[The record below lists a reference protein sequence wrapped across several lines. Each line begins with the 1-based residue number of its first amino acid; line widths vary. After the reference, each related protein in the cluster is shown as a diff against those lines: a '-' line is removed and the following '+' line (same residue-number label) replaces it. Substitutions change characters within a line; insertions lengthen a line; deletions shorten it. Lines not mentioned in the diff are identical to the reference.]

1 MITVRIENTVR
12 DYDTW
17 RKNFDKFDGFR
28 AENGVRAYRVGHAV
42 AAPDQVFVD
51 LQFADQSTA
60 EAFLPKLEKVLTSP
74 QAQKQIIS
82 HSEVRLFVT
91 TEHEPVAAR

>member
-17 RKNFDKFDGFR
+17 RANFDRFDGFR
-28 AENGVRAYRVGHAV
+28 AENGVRAYRVGRAI

-51 LQFADQSTA
+51 LQFADRPTA
-60 EAFLPKLEKVLTSP
+60 EAFLPKLEQVLNSP
-74 QAQKQIIS
+74 QAQKQIIRRG
-82 HSEVRLFVT
+82 EVCMFAT
-91 TEHEPVAAR
+91 TEHEPVTAR